1 LKKIIY
7 ISILTIAFF
16 GACKKDKEIEEVVD
30 VKTIQTAKLHVHNT
44 VGNQAVNYSTIYTD
58 NLGKRFNISLFRYY
72 ITNLKFIKD
81 DGTEI
86 LSSTKT
92 ILVNPDI
99 ADYTL
104 GDFPVGSYK
113 GIKFTIGVD
122 SVSNHSDPTLL
133 PESNPLSI
141 QTPPMH
147 WSWNSGYIFM
157 KFEGNSDTTSTNN
170 GSLNQPLVY
179 HIGLDKY
186 LKTVQINSAFS
197 ITSDKE
203 KELVL
208 QADVKKWLNGVNL
221 KTETETHS
229 FNFSGTADK
238 LTNNIN
244 SMFSLA
250 N

>member
-1 LKKIIY
+1 MKKIIY

-147 WSWNSGYIFM
+147 WS
-157 KFEGNSDTTSTNN
+157 
-170 GSLNQPLVY
+170 
-179 HIGLDKY
+179 
-186 LKTVQINSAFS
+186 
-197 ITSDKE
+197 
-203 KELVL
+203 
-208 QADVKKWLNGVNL
+208 
-221 KTETETHS
+221 
-229 FNFSGTADK
+229 
-238 LTNNIN
+238 
-244 SMFSLA
+244 
-250 N
+250 